1 VGEATETWVFDGHGR
16 AWFPCLY
23 APERHHASL
32 QLPADDTGAGS
43 GLRAQRSGGQFSHRE
58 GVGGVPE
65 SCDRGDPGRTA
76 LGPHL
81 PLVRQ
86 PPHAQL
92 SATRPD
98 EQAKAEEIAESETAF
113 WNSELTRWQGL
124 RLYRC
129 RGIRHW

>member
-65 SCDRGDPGRTA
+65 SRDRGDPGRTA

-92 SATRPD
+92 SATRP
-98 EQAKAEEIAESETAF
+98 AGKASGCTEVEVFDTGDVSSVRSDGIE
-113 WNSELTRWQGL
+113 WLWR
-124 RLYRC
+124 RLWSC
-129 RGIRHW
+129 RG